1 MPYAGSP
8 AAFFTLLF
16 LSLFLLF
23 FYFGSAVPYTPLS
36 IFFRFWSAVADSSL
50 ITIPCMLLRGKYR
63 TLALPVPFV
72 IAFLLIAN
80 LLYFRNFNDMIPP
93 SLYRLEGIADPTVTT
108 SARSSLEFPDIILAI
123 APFIPVFH
131 MLAFRKKGVL
141 GKTFPKRA
149 FLSFAGISLLAW
161 GITTAGAVRR
171 QRLFPESAGD
181 ESHPS
186 AQFIRSWSYYCH
198 SRNFTGYAA
207 KILTSIRGVRIS
219 LDAEDIRDIRERF
232 QYKSREGDAPEVPA
246 GLRPRNLI
254 FIVVESLPFRVLET
268 DANAAAPV
276 LSRLAADSAAI
287 VGKCKVL
294 AGYGR
299 PSDAQFIYNTGLL
312 PLRTEPFVTNYSHND
327 YPSLAKALGCG
338 SLEVIGE
345 DKDLWSHS
353 ATSASYGFG
362 RLVSGLAPDAI
373 NQDSIILD
381 RAFREISRSREGC
394 FMFVT
399 TLSMHNSYLERAVS
413 RPSPLPLPPGRD
425 ERDIEYLYRLN
436 HFDRALGRFISRLKA
451 AGEFDGTLIVI
462 AGDHEISKADISPW
476 LQDDSVPLIIIN
488 SPLECTGNTLALT
501 QLDVFPSILDM
512 AGVSGYRF
520 FGVGYRGLGN
530 SIFRSRRTEITEK
543 DYRISEMII
552 KNIR

>member
-299 PSDAQFIYNTGLL
+299 SSDAQFIYNTGLL

-362 RLVSGLAPDAI
+362 RLVSGRAPEE
-373 NQDSIILD
+373 NN
-381 RAFREISRSREGC
+381 RAG
-394 FMFVT
+394 
-399 TLSMHNSYLERAVS
+399 S